1 MKVAI
6 VESDGIVSRK
16 DLAQAYN
23 YFAKDPGF
31 PSADDDR
38 IINMFHVQQ
47 SDQGP
52 AGQEE
57 GREMLARIGRA
68 RHSQRLL
75 NTAQQQLENATD
87 AYAWLGQDIGPGS
100 DDAFVTTAYAIR
112 VSPPSPYAYILPTI
126 STSLLLCPWQD
137 DVWSVAVAATLRDL
151 RSQSLTDSRSPIT
164 RVSKRPAARQYP

>member
-1 MKVAI
+1 M
-6 VESDGIVSRK
+6 VESEGVVSRR
-16 DLAQAYN
+16 DLSAAYR

-52 AGQEE
+52 AGQDE

-68 RHSQRLL
+68 RKSQMLL
-75 NTAQQQLENATD
+75 NAAQQSLETPED
-87 AYAWLGQDIGPGS
+87 AYAWLGQDIGPRS

-112 VSPPSPYAYILPTI
+112 VSRLWRLFPLLPEPFAPPTPP
-126 STSLLLCPWQD
+126 TSLC
-137 DVWSVAVAATLRDL
+137 R
-151 RSQSLTDSRSPIT
+151 
-164 RVSKRPAARQYP
+164 